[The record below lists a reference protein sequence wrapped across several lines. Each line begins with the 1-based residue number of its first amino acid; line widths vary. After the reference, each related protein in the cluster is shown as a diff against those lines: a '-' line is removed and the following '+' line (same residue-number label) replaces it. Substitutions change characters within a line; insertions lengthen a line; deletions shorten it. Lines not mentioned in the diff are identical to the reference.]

1 MVSRKNCSVLL
12 RVYGESLRPGDLVK
26 TFTKNFGWFP
36 GNRYG
41 IIVRRKT
48 DVCFEVLFSDGS
60 VRGIWI
66 NEMEVVSE
74 SR

>member
-1 MVSRKNCSVLL
+1 MKIGN
-12 RVYGESLRPGDLVK
+12 LVK
-26 TFTKNFGWFP
+26 TFDKNPGWIP

-41 IIVRRKT
+41 IIVRRKS

-60 VRGIWI
+60 VRGIWMSD
-66 NEMEVVSE
+66 MEVVSE

>member
-1 MVSRKNCSVLL
+1 MKIGN
-12 RVYGESLRPGDLVK
+12 LVK
-26 TFTKNFGWFP
+26 TLNHQNPGWIP

-41 IIVRRKT
+41 IIVRRKS

-60 VRGIWI
+60 VRGIWMSD
-66 NEMEVVSE
+66 MEVVSE

>member
-1 MVSRKNCSVLL
+1 MVPWKNCSLLL

-26 TFTKNFGWFP
+26 TFDTKPGWIP

-41 IIVRRKT
+41 IVVRRKS

-60 VRGIWI
+60 VRGIWMSD
-66 NEMEVVSE
+66 MEVVSE